1 MVPPDALSPP
11 AFPPLLTGHAVPLGG
26 APMLTAW
33 EGARAGRLGA
43 GDLCWSEAT
52 GEARAALVLEP
63 EAPLEVAL
71 QMGPAMLVAI
81 CDALGAIGPP
91 NLAMGVRW
99 PGLVLANGGRVGRVD
114 LAAAET
120 APGAVP
126 DFLIVGFTLA
136 LELPTDL
143 RVAPGVSAH
152 VTALHE
158 EGAGDIDRS
167 ALIGAVARHFL
178 SALDAWQHDGFGPLH
193 AALSPRLD
201 RMTEAGDRLVGIDEA
216 GGAIIGT
223 GPGAR
228 GVTLAEG
235 FGIGGGAA

>member
-1 MVPPDALSPP
+1 M
-11 AFPPLLTGHAVPLGG
+11 PPLLTGHTVPAGT
-26 APMLTAW
+26 APMLIAW

-43 GDLCWSEAT
+43 GDLCWSDAT
-52 GEARAALVLEP
+52 DEARAALVLEP

-91 NLAMGVRW
+91 NLAMGLRW

-126 DFLIVGFTLA
+126 DFLLVGFTLS
-136 LELPTDL
+136 LTLPRELRD
-143 RVAPGVSAH
+143 APGTAAH
-152 VTALHE
+152 ITALHE
-158 EGAGDIDRS
+158 EGCGDIDHS

-178 SALDAWQHDGFGPLH
+178 SALDAWEHDGFGALH
-193 AALSPRLD
+193 AALTPRLD
-201 RMTEAGDRLVGIDEA
+201 TVTEAGDRLVGVDEA

-223 GPGAR
+223 GQRAR

-235 FGIGGGAA
+235 FGIRGGAA